1 MSKDNQG
8 DLLNEQA
15 FVGKYAE
22 QETIV
27 QEVEEVQ
34 DEGIKVEFT
43 TEGIEEIREKANQ
56 VKIVNDPPA
65 STKEIAVQ
73 SEIGN
78 LIKIA
83 VSSGAP
89 MDTLERLIS
98 MKNAEEDRNCK
109 KEFDL
114 HFSEMQKDYIPATKG
129 SDVYN
134 KAGTAILYKFCNL
147 ESILKVYAPI
157 IARHG
162 FSFKWKEEM
171 KTDSIKVISCFL
183 SGYGHEEKSSVEIPI
198 NAATSFTN
206 SIQQRGV
213 STSYGKRYSFI
224 NLLGVIIA
232 DEDNDAVSVT
242 FEDGVQYAREIE
254 RIRGCITGDDLKN
267 TMKEIWEEFSNNKE
281 GRDICSIEYNKKKA
295 EFMGNAK

>member
-1 MSKDNQG
+1 MSKEKQG
-8 DLLNEQA
+8 DLIEGQD
-15 FVGKYAE
+15 V
-22 QETIV
+22 II
-27 QEVEEVQ
+27 QEVEP
-34 DEGIKVEFT
+34 
-43 TEGIEEIREKANQ
+43 EI
-56 VKIVNDPPA
+56 IVDPPA
-65 STKEIAVQ
+65 DTKEVLVHVSDEPKELAVQ

-78 LIKIA
+78 LLQLAITNK
-83 VSSGAP
+83 SD
-89 MDTLERLIS
+89 MDTLERLIT

-109 KEFDL
+109 KEFDF

-147 ESILKVYAPI
+147 ESILKVYSPI
-157 IARHG
+157 IAEHG

-171 KTDSIKVISCFL
+171 KTETVKVISCIL
-183 SGYGHEEKSSVEIPI
+183 SGYGHEEISAVEIPI
-198 NAATSFTN
+198 NEATTFTN

-232 DEDNDAVSVT
+232 DEDDDAASLN

-254 RIRGCITGDDLKN
+254 WIRTCKTKEDLIK
-267 TMKEIWEEFSNNKE
+267 TWKEVWTELENDKI
-281 GRDICSIEYNKKKA
+281 GRDVMKIIYNKKKE
-295 EFMGNAK
+295 EFIK